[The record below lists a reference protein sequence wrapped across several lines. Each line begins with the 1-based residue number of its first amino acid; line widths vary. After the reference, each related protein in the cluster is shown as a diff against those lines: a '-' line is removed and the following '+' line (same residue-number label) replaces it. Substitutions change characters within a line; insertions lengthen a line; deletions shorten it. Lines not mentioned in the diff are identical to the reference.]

1 MVSDCEHV
9 PAPAPLVGK
18 AVNSGELLCDLYCG
32 RVFSWDVVLGA
43 HLSPFIFVSLEMALP
58 HLRGTCFPLVWWP
71 WCPCTKSVLGFM
83 PWQQVWS
90 LEGAA
95 GGWGCWSPESCLP
108 GL

>member
-43 HLSPFIFVSLEMALP
+43 HLSPFSFVSLENIL
-58 HLRGTCFPLVWWP
+58 HL
-71 WCPCTKSVLGFM
+71 KNLGIIIAHIILF
-83 PWQQVWS
+83 
-90 LEGAA
+90 
-95 GGWGCWSPESCLP
+95 
-108 GL
+108 